1 MDEFLLFI
9 TGVISGLFA
18 GLFLSRVFWRKDI
31 SPNKDLESVL
41 KDRLKRADNEK
52 EDYLNN
58 INNLYESLQVL
69 RNDKEKL
76 SNEVTLFKEKLHS
89 AEEQSEIL
97 KEARTDL
104 KTQFKVLSEEML
116 KESREE
122 LIKISR
128 SKVTEPFSQEVAKLT
143 KQVKTLSDESKEKL
157 AALAQTTKDLESKN
171 EDVKGA
177 ALELAKAL
185 RSPDIKGKWGEVTLK
200 RTMEYVGLN
209 RYCDFDEQVTFT
221 TDDGTYRPD
230 CVIKIPGER
239 IFIIDSKTPI
249 DSYQEVLKANDDKS
263 RKLALDNHLR
273 KVRNHIDQLSKK
285 DYSNN
290 LRSMGVVLDG
300 VIMFVPI
307 EGALAIALSRDEEL
321 LEYAFDRKVILT
333 FPTSFLGILK
343 NLSMNIN
350 QAKLSRD
357 IQDIYQKAANLHSA
371 LILFIDKFN
380 SLGKKIKQSAASY
393 NDALGTLRGNLLP
406 KGRSFAELTGRNSDL
421 ILEDDINEN
430 EIRGIGNDPLYH
442 EE

>member
-1 MDEFLLFI
+1 MNNFLLFI
-9 TGVISGLFA
+9 TGVFSGIFA
-18 GLFLSRVFWRKDI
+18 GLFFSKRFWRRDSKRNRDI
-31 SPNKDLESVL
+31 ELILKERLKETDLE
-41 KDRLKRADNEK
+41 KDE
-52 EDYLNN
+52 YLRN
-58 INNLYESLQVL
+58 ISSLHESLDIL
-69 RNDKEKL
+69 RTDKEQL
-76 SNEVTLFKEKLHS
+76 SNEVTQFKEKLNS
-89 AEEQSEIL
+89 AEKQAEIL
-97 KEARTDL
+97 KDSRNDL

-116 KESREE
+116 KNSREE
-122 LIKISR
+122 LINISR

-143 KQVKTLSDESKEKL
+143 RQVKMLSDESKEKL
-157 AALAQTTKDLESKN
+157 AALTQTTNDLKSRN
-171 EDVKGA
+171 DDVKGA

-249 DSYQEVLKANDDKS
+249 DSYQEVLKAKDDRS
-263 RKLALDNHLR
+263 QKLALDNHLR
-273 KVRNHIDQLSKK
+273 KIRNHIDQLSRK

-290 LRSMGVVLDG
+290 LRTMGVVLDG
-300 VIMFVPI
+300 VIMFIPI
-307 EGALAIALSRDEEL
+307 EGALSMALSQDEKL

-333 FPTSFLGILK
+333 FPTSFLAILK

-350 QAKLSRD
+350 QAKLTRD
-357 IQDIYQKAANLHSA
+357 IEDIYQKAGNLHNA

-380 SLGKKIKQSAASY
+380 NIGKRIKQIATSY

-406 KGRSFAELTGRNSDL
+406 KGKSFADLTGKNEDF

-430 EIRGIGNDPLYH
+430 EINQISK
-442 EE
+442 

>member
-1 MDEFLLFI
+1 MNNFLLFI
-9 TGVISGLFA
+9 TGVFSGIFA
-18 GLFLSRVFWRKDI
+18 GLFFSKRFWRRDSKHNRDI
-31 SPNKDLESVL
+31 ELILKERLKETDLE
-41 KDRLKRADNEK
+41 KDE
-52 EDYLNN
+52 YLRN
-58 INNLYESLQVL
+58 ISSLHESLDIL
-69 RNDKEKL
+69 RTDKEQL
-76 SNEVTLFKEKLHS
+76 SNEVTQFKEKLNS
-89 AEEQSEIL
+89 AEKQAEIL
-97 KEARTDL
+97 KDSRNDL

-116 KESREE
+116 KNSREE
-122 LIKISR
+122 LINISR

-143 KQVKTLSDESKEKL
+143 RQVKMLSDESKEKL
-157 AALAQTTKDLESKN
+157 AALTQTTNDLKSRN
-171 EDVKGA
+171 DDVKGA

-249 DSYQEVLKANDDKS
+249 DSYQEVLKAKDDRS
-263 RKLALDNHLR
+263 QKLALDNHLR
-273 KVRNHIDQLSKK
+273 KIRNHIDQLSRK

-290 LRSMGVVLDG
+290 LRTMGVVLDG
-300 VIMFVPI
+300 VIMFIPI
-307 EGALAIALSRDEEL
+307 EGALSMALSQDEKL

-333 FPTSFLGILK
+333 FPTSFLAILK

-350 QAKLSRD
+350 QAKLTRD
-357 IQDIYQKAANLHSA
+357 IEDIYQKAGNLHNA

-380 SLGKKIKQSAASY
+380 NIGKRIKQIATSY

-406 KGRSFAELTGRNSDL
+406 KGKSFADLTGKNEDF

-430 EIRGIGNDPLYH
+430 EINQIGK
-442 EE
+442 

>member
-1 MDEFLLFI
+1 MNNFLLFI
-9 TGVISGLFA
+9 TGVFSGIFA
-18 GLFLSRVFWRKDI
+18 GLFFSKRFWRRDSKRNRDI
-31 SPNKDLESVL
+31 ELILKERLKETDLE
-41 KDRLKRADNEK
+41 KDE
-52 EDYLNN
+52 YLRN
-58 INNLYESLQVL
+58 ISSLHESLDIL
-69 RNDKEKL
+69 RTDKEQL
-76 SNEVTLFKEKLHS
+76 SNEVTQFKEKLNS
-89 AEEQSEIL
+89 AEKQAEIL
-97 KEARTDL
+97 KDSRNDL

-116 KESREE
+116 KNSREE
-122 LIKISR
+122 LINISR

-143 KQVKTLSDESKEKL
+143 RQVKMLSDESKEKL
-157 AALAQTTKDLESKN
+157 AALTQTTNDLKSRN
-171 EDVKGA
+171 DDVKGA

-249 DSYQEVLKANDDKS
+249 DSYQEVLKAKDDRS
-263 RKLALDNHLR
+263 QKLALDNHLR
-273 KVRNHIDQLSKK
+273 KIRNHIDQLSRK

-290 LRSMGVVLDG
+290 LRTMGVVLDG
-300 VIMFVPI
+300 VIMFIPI
-307 EGALAIALSRDEEL
+307 EGALSMALSQDEKL

-333 FPTSFLGILK
+333 FPTSFLAILK

-350 QAKLSRD
+350 QAKLTRD
-357 IQDIYQKAANLHSA
+357 IEDIYQKAGNLHNA
-371 LILFIDKFN
+371 LIMFIDKFN
-380 SLGKKIKQSAASY
+380 NIGKRIKQIATSY

-406 KGRSFAELTGRNSDL
+406 KGKSFADLTGKNEDF

-430 EIRGIGNDPLYH
+430 EINQIGK
-442 EE
+442 